1 MVLAL
6 LAAAPVFALLVWLGN
21 WQVQR
26 LAWKNEILDR
36 IAASEAAGT
45 PDPLIGETPE
55 PYVRVSV
62 IGRFDHVREVSL
74 GVEPRN
80 GVLGTQLVTP
90 LIRDALPPVL
100 VVRGWVPMD
109 RASARIARPAG
120 EVTIE
125 GWVRFGDKPG
135 FFSAE
140 DEPQARRFYNF
151 DPAAIAA
158 ATGLRRVEP
167 FGVVALGRPEQ
178 PVLPDPARNL
188 PRPVNNHLGYA
199 ITWYGLAGALA
210 YVLYAYWRSLY
221 RPPRRR
227 RASGLMRAEK
237 GNAEP

>member
-1 MVLAL
+1 MILALFAAAPVLAL
-6 LAAAPVFALLVWLGN
+6 LIYLGN

-26 LAWKNEILDR
+26 LTWKNEILDR
-36 IAASEAAGT
+36 IAASEAAVT
-45 PDPLIGETPE
+45 PEALFTDTPE
-55 PYVRVSV
+55 PFMRVSV
-62 IGRFDHVREVSL
+62 TGRFDHVREVTL

-90 LIRDALPPVL
+90 LIRDALPTVL
-100 VVRGWVPMD
+100 VVRGWVPVE
-109 RASARIARPAG
+109 RAGARIARPAG

-125 GWVRFGDKPG
+125 GWVRPGDKPG

-140 DEPQARRFYNF
+140 DDPTARRFYTF

-199 ITWYGLAGALA
+199 ITWYGLAAALA
-210 YVLYAYWRSLY
+210 YVLYAYWRSLF

-227 RASGLMRAEK
+227 RGTGLMRAEK
-237 GNAEP
+237 GDAPS